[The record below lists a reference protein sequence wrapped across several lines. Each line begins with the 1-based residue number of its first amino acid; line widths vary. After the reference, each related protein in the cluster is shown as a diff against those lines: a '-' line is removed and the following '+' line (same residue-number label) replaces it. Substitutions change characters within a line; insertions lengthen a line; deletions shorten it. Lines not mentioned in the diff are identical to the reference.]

1 MLGTGVR
8 GLMRRWVTVP
18 QGNQEPLMEKVR
30 VGRHPGELGVIKS
43 MDFSL

>member
-8 GLMRRWVTVP
+8 GLMRRWT

-43 MDFSL
+43 MDVSL